1 MCYSSM
7 PVFGGRRQQRFGL
20 RQVSATAGVCQDSPV
35 RFVLPTVGSAA
46 IAALISVASL
56 AGPAGVMLVAL
67 ALVILLA
74 AGWPQLLR
82 LAAPAGSSVVVGACG
97 AAAVLVVGLTA
108 QRSLSWAHNLTW
120 LTPVLAMSV
129 IAAFLHQL
137 TRTDGRA
144 HLVESVTGVVS
155 GIMVAAMAAGWAATA
170 ARPGGSA
177 VMLAVTCP
185 MTVVALVLA
194 LAAPGRGRRW
204 VTPLVGVLGAVCGA
218 VLGSGTPHVGLAY
231 GSLAGLLVGLAAS
244 YGCAGGAIA
253 YLIATLVG

>member
-1 MCYSSM
+1 M
-7 PVFGGRRQQRFGL
+7 
-20 RQVSATAGVCQDSPV
+20 

-194 LAAPGRGRRW
+194 LAAWQPVTAVPAERSPTSSPRWWVERDVRLMRCPSRFPRTCPARCSRWPG
-204 VTPLVGVLGAVCGA
+204 
-218 VLGSGTPHVGLAY
+218 
-231 GSLAGLLVGLAAS
+231 
-244 YGCAGGAIA
+244 
-253 YLIATLVG
+253 